1 MATSGSDAAAAAEPA
16 ELQGEPRWSSI
27 RYAPHPRPAQWS
39 RATDEKLMLLV
50 TQSTASGER
59 FPVGVNWLEVSRV
72 VRRSPVDCV
81 KRYAFLHDAREQYN
95 ALQGEHQVEVKTEG
109 DEEAG
114 GLQEELEGAL
124 LDSEDEYL
132 EEQSSLSDF
141 ATPVASPKLQSL
153 DTSGEFVRS
162 GPVSPGSPPPFAVAR
177 PAAARLPGTAV
188 SGGSPFRW
196 ESLVND
202 PNYTAPVLNS
212 PPNLRHKQSFQGRF
226 GLEDDEAKVLSSA
239 SSPRLSPRGPMSPPR
254 SQGQIGEMGADPN
267 YSASVLTHAF
277 KGLKLGAMPL
287 GSPPLGSPLIGS
299 PRLSRKI
306 SNSEY
311 PFLKEEDML
320 SARQSA
326 ASSGFRG
333 IGGTEARA
341 AAAPFLN
348 DAYGSGDP
356 TAGDLQRQMN
366 AHLMRMSAMSAMSS
380 FHGDNPFSN
389 SVTQSALEDAFLDMA
404 GSRLDASSVLLSSR
418 MSATPGSQS
427 QMRLEQIQALG
438 HERQRAQ
445 DAASKTP
452 E

>member
-1 MATSGSDAAAAAEPA
+1 MATSSPDAAEPE

-27 RYAPHPRPAQWS
+27 RYAPHPRPAQWQ
-39 RATDEKLMLLV
+39 RATDEKLVRLV

-81 KRYAFLHDAREQYN
+81 KRYAFLHDARERYD
-95 ALQGEHQVEVKTEG
+95 ALEGGRQVEVKAEEEEESG
-109 DEEAG
+109 ALEDELG
-114 GLQEELEGAL
+114 GAL

-132 EEQSSLSDF
+132 DEQVLSDF
-141 ATPVASPKLQSL
+141 ASPVASPKLQAL
-153 DTSGEFVRS
+153 DTSGEFVGS
-162 GPVSPGSPPPFAVAR
+162 EPASPGSPPPFAVVR
-177 PAAARLPGTAV
+177 PTARLTGGT
-188 SGGSPFRW
+188 GGSPFRW

-212 PPNLRHKQSFQGRF
+212 PPSLRHKQSFQDRF
-226 GLEDDEAKVLSSA
+226 GLEDDEAKAMSSA
-239 SSPRLSPRGPMSPPR
+239 SSPRLSPRGFMSPPR
-254 SQGQIGEMGADPN
+254 SQDQIGEMGADPN

-311 PFLKEEDML
+311 PFLKEEDI

-326 ASSGFRG
+326 ASSANSSFRG
-333 IGGTEARA
+333 LGGVEARA
-341 AAAPFLN
+341 GAAPFLN
-348 DAYGSGDP
+348 DAYGTADA

-366 AHLMRMSAMSAMSS
+366 AHLMRMSAMSTMSS
-380 FHGDNPFSN
+380 FHGDNPFSG

-404 GSRLDASSVLLSSR
+404 GSRLDASNVLLSSR
-418 MSATPGSQS
+418 MSAVPGSQS
-427 QMRLEQIQALG
+427 HLRLEQIQTLEQ
-438 HERQRAQ
+438 ERLRAQ
-445 DAASKTP
+445 NAASKPP

>member
-1 MATSGSDAAAAAEPA
+1 MSTSESDFEPV
-16 ELQGEPRWSSI
+16 ELRGEPRWSSI
-27 RYAPHPRPAQWS
+27 HYAPHPRPVQWS
-39 RATDEKLMLLV
+39 RAIDEKLILLV

-81 KRYAFLHDAREQYN
+81 KRYAFLHDARERYN
-95 ALQGEHQVEVKTEG
+95 TLEGEQKVEMKTEA
-109 DEEAG
+109 EEETEQ
-114 GLQEELEGAL
+114 LVEELL
-124 LDSEDEYL
+124 DEYL
-132 EEQSSLSDF
+132 EEQVTLSDF
-141 ATPVASPKLQSL
+141 GTPVTSPKSQSL

-162 GPVSPGSPPPFAVAR
+162 APTSPGSPPPFAVAR
-177 PAAARLPGTAV
+177 PVTSRQPGAAV

-212 PPNLRHKQSFQGRF
+212 PPNLRHKQSFQERF
-226 GLEDDEAKVLSSA
+226 GFEDDEAKVLSSA
-239 SSPRLSPRGPMSPPR
+239 SSPRLSPRGFMSPPE
-254 SQGQIGEMGADPN
+254 SQARIGEMGADPN
-267 YSASVLTHAF
+267 YSATVLTHAF
-277 KGLKLGAMPL
+277 KGLKLGVPL

-311 PFLKEEDML
+311 PFLKEEDM

-326 ASSGFRG
+326 ASSNSSFRG
-333 IGGTEARA
+333 IGRA
-341 AAAPFLN
+341 ETQAAAPFLD
-348 DAYGSGDP
+348 DAYGSGDA

-380 FHGDNPFSN
+380 FHGDNPFSG

-404 GSRLDASSVLLSSR
+404 GSRLDASNVLLSSR
-418 MSATPGSQS
+418 MSAAPGSQLRMHL
-427 QMRLEQIQALG
+427 QGQE
-438 HERQRAQ
+438 HQRTQ
-445 DAASKTP
+445 DAAFKPT